1 MKIHTTMARSGAL
14 GLGLVAYLAAAPA
27 PADEVLVQAHS
38 QAQPLPQGQSKQAT
52 AGALSGLV
60 VGAVAGGPIGA
71 VVGLTAGAIL
81 GDRYHRQKQT
91 ADGLAADLSQSEAE
105 RAQLAQHVADMDGTL
120 SAAQAHDALQD
131 KVLQQTNELGIDV
144 AFRTNDDAVSLQA
157 LPPLMKLGALAAA
170 MPQAKVHVDGFADP
184 RGVDEYNQ
192 ALSLRR
198 AQAVAAVL
206 ASAGVTPECIVVQGH
221 GDADST
227 SAAGDLDGYALDR
240 RVSVRLELPGSAQ
253 VARRE

>member
-1 MKIHTTMARSGAL
+1 MKIFVPVIRSGAL
-14 GLGLVAYLAAAPA
+14 GLGLAACMTSLPIR
-27 PADEVLVQAHS
+27 ADEVVVQSHPQS
-38 QAQPLPQGQSKQAT
+38 QQSKQAT
-52 AGALSGLV
+52 AGAVTGLV
-60 VGAVAGGPIGA
+60 VGAAAGGPIGA
-71 VVGLTAGAIL
+71 FVGVAAGAML
-81 GDRYHRQKQT
+81 GDRYHRQKEAAAALT
-91 ADGLAADLSQSEAE
+91 ANLGESETE
-105 RAQLAQHVADMDGTL
+105 RARLAQHIADMDTTL
-120 SAAQAHDALQD
+120 GAAQAHDALQD
-131 KVLQQTNELGIDV
+131 KALQQTNELGIDV

-170 MPQAKVHVDGFADP
+170 MPQAKVHVAGFADP
-184 RGVDEYNQ
+184 RGDEDYNQ

-206 ASAGVTPECIVVQGH
+206 ANAGVAPECIVVEGR

-240 RVSVRLELPGSAQ
+240 RVSVRLELPGGAQ